1 MRALPPAPPSHKHR
15 ASATPEQPENRKQRK
30 RAEHQC
36 TAPFCETKQ
45 IQCGKILKNVI
56 DQIFHKKSLKH
67 NMGQGSS
74 VEGLPTMGDLEKL
87 TSCKLST
94 STHMC
99 SNILPVL
106 FLSWNHLSV
115 SMIIFSSNYTNEESI
130 PWSLAGVHKLHLQAL
145 MCSWCP
151 VDSPMRFITMVW
163 ERAFHCR

>member
-1 MRALPPAPPSHKHR
+1 MHCPRHPRRTSIAQAQHP
-15 ASATPEQPENRKQRK
+15 NNQRTGNNANAQSTNAQHLFAK
-30 RAEHQC
+30 RS
-36 TAPFCETKQ
+36 KSSV
-45 IQCGKILKNVI
+45 GKILKKRKLTKY
-56 DQIFHKKSLKH
+56 FHKKSLKH

-151 VDSPMRFITMVW
+151 VESPMRSITMVW